1 MEEIRTY
8 LEKLGGEVSPQLQ
21 ERFSAFEEVHLPK
34 GSYFSKQGEVCK
46 KMAFL
51 TRGQIRHYCDIDG
64 KEITGW
70 ISLSQN
76 FVTSFA
82 SFVSGRPSFENL
94 LCIEDCEMYLCSK
107 DTFMEIK
114 SEFSSM
120 AEFWT
125 LALEKEVMGYEYRVI
140 QLISGNAEDRY
151 LEFLKA
157 YPRFVQEVPQKYLAS
172 MLGIKPRHLSRIRKK
187 LAQEN

>member
-1 MEEIRTY
+1 M
-8 LEKLGGEVSPQLQ
+8 Q
-21 ERFSAFEEVHLPK
+21 
-34 GSYFSKQGEVCK
+34 
-46 KMAFL
+46 
-51 TRGQIRHYCDIDG
+51 
-64 KEITGW
+64 
-70 ISLSQN
+70 
-76 FVTSFA
+76 
-82 SFVSGRPSFENL
+82 
-94 LCIEDCEMYLCSK
+94 
-107 DTFMEIK
+107 IK

-187 LAQEN
+187 LAEEN